1 MAHDVR
7 ICFRRDLQLL
17 CIVGIS
23 VMASSYVWHQPRKPP
38 TRPSSAKVSS
48 SGKSV
53 CLLVPVTP
61 SPGADVAASEPS
73 PGADVA
79 GASPVPVQMW
89 QMSPDQLQNA
99 LAGSRWFSCHGV
111 PRVLYCVILSL
122 AASSRPW
129 TVQCLLVSREFRR
142 TRYTY
147 GMILARNV
155 LRLDNLQPGLR
166 LQGSSSSR
174 QAAAAAAAAT
184 AQGTAAFAL
193 PPQTTDRSRDGIRS
207 VQSSMH

>member
-7 ICFRRDLQLL
+7 ICFRRDSQLL

-79 GASPVPVQMW
+79 GTSRVPVQMW
-89 QMSPDQLQNA
+89 QMSPDQFKMRKRRIPL
-99 LAGSRWFSCHGV
+99 V
-111 PRVLYCVILSL
+111 
-122 AASSRPW
+122 
-129 TVQCLLVSREFRR
+129 LVSWSAEG
-142 TRYTY
+142 YC
-147 GMILARNV
+147 IV
-155 LRLDNLQPGLR
+155 
-166 LQGSSSSR
+166 
-174 QAAAAAAAAT
+174 
-184 AQGTAAFAL
+184 
-193 PPQTTDRSRDGIRS
+193 
-207 VQSSMH
+207 

>member
-7 ICFRRDLQLL
+7 ICFRRDSQLL

-79 GASPVPVQMW
+79 GTSRVPVQMW
-89 QMSPDQLQNA
+89 QMSPDQFKMPSPDPV
-99 LAGSRWFSCHGV
+99 GSRVMECRGSVLCNIVTCCEQPPMDRAMFARE
-111 PRVLYCVILSL
+111 PRRQKET
-122 AASSRPW
+122 AH
-129 TVQCLLVSREFRR
+129 
-142 TRYTY
+142 
-147 GMILARNV
+147 
-155 LRLDNLQPGLR
+155 LRHDPCSER
-166 LQGSSSSR
+166 
-174 QAAAAAAAAT
+174 
-184 AQGTAAFAL
+184 F
-193 PPQTTDRSRDGIRS
+193 TT
-207 VQSSMH
+207 

>member
-7 ICFRRDLQLL
+7 ICFRRDSQLL

-79 GASPVPVQMW
+79 GTSRVPVQMW
-89 QMSPDQLQNA
+89 QMSPDQFKMRKRRIPLVLVSWSA
-99 LAGSRWFSCHGV
+99 EG
-111 PRVLYCVILSL
+111 LYCVILSL

-129 TVQCLLVSREFRR
+129 TVQCLLVSREGRR
-142 TRYTY
+142 RRHTY

-174 QAAAAAAAAT
+174 QAAAAAAAT